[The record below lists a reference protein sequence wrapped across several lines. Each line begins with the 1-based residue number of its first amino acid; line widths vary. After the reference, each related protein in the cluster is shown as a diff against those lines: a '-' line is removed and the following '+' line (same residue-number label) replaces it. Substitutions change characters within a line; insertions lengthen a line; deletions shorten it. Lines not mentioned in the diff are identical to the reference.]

1 MTLYAFTPPLI
12 GLVLAYL
19 LVRFALPEYRFVKGT
34 MKYNLVRSTLC
45 TVIIFVTIIFFD
57 YWSNVLG
64 LFALGLPYLIVA
76 MAMTADVLR
85 ETYHILTMKKIT
97 AAVPEV

>member
-1 MTLYAFTPPLI
+1 MTLYAFTPPLF
-12 GLVLAYL
+12 GLVFAYL
-19 LVRFALPEYRFVKGT
+19 LVRFALPEYRFAKGT
-34 MKYNLVRSTLC
+34 MKYNVIRSTICALI
-45 TVIIFVTIIFFD
+45 VLVTMVFFG
-57 YWSNVLG
+57 YWNYVLG

-97 AAVPEV
+97 AAVP